1 MRTIKEDWIKKVGT
15 NSIDLVNIEIL
26 KLSMNKGEIN
36 TETVNKSYQ
45 KILQK
50 LNIGRARHDS
60 SFEIKNGNTK

>member
-45 KILQK
+45 KIL
-50 LNIGRARHDS
+50 
-60 SFEIKNGNTK
+60 